1 MKPTLFSYHYRPAII
16 GLDISD
22 HVAKAVELQRNR
34 HGMKFRAL
42 AERGIPDGWCVDGEI
57 HEPSKLAQLIRSML
71 AEPLQGKFST
81 KACVASLPEQ
91 HTFVKLIPLG
101 TFAPEERGEAI
112 RWAASQHLPFNVD
125 EVELD
130 AELHPELG
138 SEKDL
143 RVLIGA
149 APKNLVASVT
159 TVLISAGLQ
168 PLGLDLESIALA
180 RAMANAHPTGAELI
194 IDLGGNR
201 TTVCVVFQGV
211 VHFSSNLPFSGENL
225 TRTVASRLHLSAVEA
240 EKAKRIFGLSAT
252 RGRGRV
258 RAALLPEFH
267 ALSEKL
273 REIITFTQNH
283 FPTLP
288 PTARISLTGG
298 GALLNGVRELF
309 TEELQQPVE
318 EFHVSVR
325 DGDSK
330 NELPIGLRM
339 RFGTA
344 IGLALQQPLRS

>member
-1 MKPTLFSYHYRPAII
+1 MITKLFSYHYRPAVF
-16 GLDISD
+16 GLDFSD
-22 HVAKAVELQRNR
+22 HVVKAVELRHDR
-34 HGMKFRAL
+34 HGVKLRAL

-57 HEPSKLAQLIRSML
+57 HEPSKIAQLIRTML

-91 HTFVKLIPLG
+91 HTFVKLITLG
-101 TFAPEERGEAI
+101 TFAPEERAEAV
-112 RWAASQHLPFNVD
+112 RWAASQHLPFNIE

-130 AELHPELG
+130 AEFHPELG
-138 SEKDL
+138 AGKDL

-149 APKNLVASVT
+149 APKNLVESVT
-159 TVLISAGLQ
+159 TVLTSAGLH
-168 PLGLDLESIALA
+168 PVGLDLESTALA
-180 RAMANAHPTGAELI
+180 RAMAAPHDKATEFI

-201 TTVCVVFQGV
+201 TTVCIVYQGV

-225 TRTVASRLHLSAVEA
+225 TRTVASRLHLSTVEA
-240 EKAKRIFGLSAT
+240 EKAKRIFGLSTT

-288 PTARISLTGG
+288 PVQRVSLAGG
-298 GALLNGVRELF
+298 GALLGGVRELF
-309 TEELQQPVE
+309 AEELKLPIE
-318 EFHVSVR
+318 EFHVAVQ
-325 DGDSK
+325 DTGSK
-330 NELPIGLRM
+330 NELPVGLRM
-339 RFGTA
+339 RFSTA
-344 IGLALQQPLRS
+344 IGLALQQPKLS